1 MNLVLDF
8 NSDMN
13 IVVGKNG
20 SGKTTVLKLLWYAT
34 SGNIERLVRELVFDS
49 VYVRTDTFWIRIT
62 RESGTKG
69 SPTTE
74 RGKAMRD

>member
-1 MNLVLDF
+1 MIQRLEALALNRHMNL
-8 NSDMN
+8 
-13 IVVGKNG
+13 
-20 SGKTTVLKLLWYAT
+20 AT